1 LSTRLRDKEERIQHI
16 LECLAVDSGG
26 GTPIVV
32 EGKKDIGT
40 LRSLGV
46 DGKII
51 TAKSGKRLL
60 DVVSEVEESGARE
73 IILLADFD
81 RRGRELT
88 SRLKKHLEAAKIAAN
103 TSFWRDLSSLVG
115 KDVKDVEG
123 LGAYLETLKKRI
135 YGSF

>member
-1 LSTRLRDKEERIQHI
+1 LSTRLREKEERIQHI
-16 LECLAVDSGG
+16 LECLALDSSG

-32 EGKKDIGT
+32 EGKKDIGS

-46 DGKII
+46 EGEIV

-88 SRLKKHLEAAKIAAN
+88 SRLKQHLEKAKITAN
-103 TSFWRDLSSLVG
+103 TSFWRELSSLVG
-115 KDVKDVEG
+115 KEVKDVEG
-123 LGAYLETLKKRI
+123 LAAYLGTLKKKI
-135 YGSF
+135 YGDL

>member
-1 LSTRLRDKEERIQHI
+1 LSTRLREKEERIQHI

-32 EGKKDIGT
+32 EGKKDIAA

-46 DGKII
+46 DGVII

-60 DVVSEVEESGARE
+60 DVVSEVEETGARE

-88 SRLKKHLEAAKIAAN
+88 SRLKKHLETTKIAAN
-103 TSFWRDLSSLVG
+103 TTFWRDLSSLIG
-115 KDVKDVEG
+115 KEVKDVEG
-123 LGAYLETLKKRI
+123 LAAYLDTLKKKI
-135 YGSF
+135 YGDF